1 MKNLIFGCTLLT
13 ALSCPGIG
21 ANQETSDNL
30 TPVYNAITKNVL
42 PGISVFIDALV
53 EKDSNDFSDHWF
65 ISRAKCAYTSWAFQ
79 VNQKIVLDQ
88 DQPNDIRLNPE
99 DKDRQKSTITDTE
112 NCRDLPD
119 ITGHK
124 LPDLSELKHLSS
136 ESPIPIEGFIAVAEE
151 SFSSLG
157 SYVQQMPSYQSINL
171 FEDAPS
177 NTYKRRIILET
188 VLYLLG
194 QVTKDAPDG
203 SWSKQYGSS
212 FRQAMRPF
220 HCSRFI
226 TQENRDSTQNSDC
239 LQKQSNSDIQRSNQ
253 ATSLT
258 EIALGEFLPA
268 GYNNLNSLESYGY
281 QPGLA
286 FAGSYEVSSQR
297 RNKYMSSIVETILLA
312 LLMRRIG
319 G

>member
-13 ALSCPGIG
+13 TLSCYEIG
-21 ANQETSDNL
+21 ANQEVKDNL
-30 TPVYNAITKNVL
+30 TPVYKSITENVL

-79 VNQKIVLDQ
+79 VNQKIDLNQ
-88 DQPNDIRLNPE
+88 DQPNGIQLNPE
-99 DKDRQKSTITDTE
+99 DKDRKKSTITE
-112 NCRDLPD
+112 NCYDLPD

-124 LPDLSELKHLSS
+124 LPDLPKLKHSS
-136 ESPIPIEGFIAVAEE
+136 SKPAGFPIERFIAAAKKP
-151 SFSSLG
+151 FSPLG
-157 SYVQQMPSYQSINL
+157 SFVQQMPSYQFMSL
-171 FEDAPS
+171 SGDSPS
-177 NTYKRRIILET
+177 NTYKRRVILET
-188 VLYLLG
+188 VIYLLG
-194 QVTKDAPDG
+194 GVTKDAPDD
-203 SWSKQYGSS
+203 SWRKQYASN
-212 FRQAMRPF
+212 FRQAMRSF

-239 LQKQSNSDIQRSNQ
+239 LQKQSDNDIQRSNQ
-253 ATSLT
+253 AASLT
-258 EIALGEFLPA
+258 DIALGEFLPA
-268 GYNNLNSLESYGY
+268 GYSSLNSLESYGY

-297 RNKYMSSIVETILLA
+297 RNKYMSSIVETMLLA